1 MKIKHHKK
9 ITPPPKPKSRRYTL
23 YTRNTSSDIFL
34 AIGLIVFF
42 AAGIGALF
50 EQQCLVA
57 LMPLFVVGWV
67 VLAKIKEV
75 QKLDIFEDTIF
86 VEYLDYTNTYK
97 ATDIETIEWVSVP
110 TLTRF
115 GTVFITV
122 LLIKTENGKKIQIP
136 PTKEFDIE
144 KSLSEW
150 LKKYQKTNDSL
161 IAVNDTQI

>member
-97 ATDIETIEWVSVP
+97 AADIETIEWVSVP
-110 TLTRF
+110 KS
-115 GTVFITV
+115 IYSIQKNPI
-122 LLIKTENGKKIQIP
+122 LLIQIRNGKQIQVSQSQ
-136 PTKEFDIE
+136 EFDIQ
-144 KSLSEW
+144 KSLLEW
-150 LKKYQKTNDSL
+150 RDKYQMLSNNE
-161 IAVNDTQI
+161 VNVNK